1 MISKI
6 ARSAALNHFLKT
18 YWFQL
23 SMLLITAVSLY
34 DTYLIYYF
42 ESEIVSMEEN
52 PLGCWLLKVGDGQ
65 IGIFIRTKLAGT
77 LCVLTTLFAMWLY
90 RSRLVFPVTTSVA
103 SYQVGLFMYITVV

>member
-1 MISKI
+1 MISKF
-6 ARSAALNHFLKT
+6 ARSAAENHFLKT

-52 PLGCWLLKVGDGQ
+52 PLGCWLLELGDGQ

-103 SYQVGLFMYITVV
+103 SYQLGLFMYITVV

>member
-1 MISKI
+1 MISKVV
-6 ARSAALNHFLKT
+6 RSATRNHFLKT

-23 SMLLITAVSLY
+23 SMLVIAAVSLY
-34 DTYLIYYF
+34 DTYLIYHF

-52 PLGCWLLKVGDGQ
+52 PLGCWLLKLGDGQ

-77 LCVLTTLFAMWLY
+77 ICVLTTLFGMWLY

-103 SYQVGLFMYITVV
+103 SYQFGLFMYITVV